1 MRRPIPRWASFALLA
16 VALLL
21 AASLLTGPG
30 RFSRIRH
37 RIALRGVPRK
47 LFRGCEVVGVKKTP
61 YRSYSF
67 WQELKGLRSL
77 SVSLVDRTH
86 SDLGVVY
93 SLPSVGVY
101 MGERIQEVWVAG
113 WGELDEPVESI
124 IEKMESNDMI
134 SEFVRLTGTEHAAF
148 DNRGVVFS
156 HGEYELV
163 YAPPGI
169 HGLEEKRG
177 IYSCRVPNRE
187 YQSFEGVLE
196 LQRAADQAG
205 FPIPSDATIIYGRYG
220 GWFVKWNP
228 ENCGKDTMMVYKPRE
243 GKPNTRWITYPN
255 EMDVSLVEPSVR
267 ARLAQM
273 GLSREYVLS
282 NFRLLG
288 KKGVRQANYVCEN
301 GEVVNR
307 TKVIGRFTYRWV
319 TGTPWVDTLAGGCK
333 VHAFFACRVDRPD
346 SLYLRVGP
354 SALESSTEA
363 KLHKIGRLI
372 SYETALKKLPQ
383 FEDQRERFFVKIYP
397 NGNMG
402 GKGMIFL
409 CGWVRSLDLESGEVT
424 AGGSGTW
431 CMIPEEIRQ
440 FGPVAEKGSGL

>member
-1 MRRPIPRWASFALLA
+1 MRRPIPRWASFTLLA
-16 VALLL
+16 VALVL
-21 AASLLTGPG
+21 AASLLTEPG
-30 RFSRIRH
+30 RFGRIRH
-37 RIALRGVPRK
+37 RIALRGVPRE
-47 LFRGCEVVGVKKTP
+47 LFRGCEVVGVEKVP

-101 MGERIQEVWVAG
+101 MGERIQEVWVVG
-113 WGELDEPVESI
+113 WGELNEPMDSI
-124 IEKMESNDMI
+124 IKRIERNGMI
-134 SEFVRLTGTEHAAF
+134 SEFVGVTGASEATF
-148 DNRGVVFS
+148 NNRGVVFS

-163 YAPPGI
+163 YAPLGI
-169 HGLEEKRG
+169 HDLEEERA
-177 IYSCRVPNRE
+177 IYSCRIPNRE
-187 YQSFEGVLE
+187 YESFEGVLK
-196 LQRAADQAG
+196 LQRAAEHAG

-228 ENCGKDTMMVYKPRE
+228 DDCGKDTMMVYKPPE
-243 GKPNTRWITYPN
+243 GKPNIRWISYPD
-255 EMDVSLVEPSVR
+255 EIDVSLVEPSVQ
-267 ARLAQM
+267 ARLAQT

-288 KKGVRQANYVCEN
+288 KKGVRQASYLYEN
-301 GEVVNR
+301 GEVVDR
-307 TKVIGRFTYRWV
+307 TKVIGRFTYQWV

-333 VHAFFACRVDRPD
+333 VHAFFVYRVDRPD

-397 NGNMG
+397 EGNIG

-409 CGWVRSLDLESGEVT
+409 RGWVRSLDLESGEVT